1 MLIFLKQ
8 NQIMLHLINKP
19 FQSVSMKAFKLI
31 FFAIL
36 FISVNTFSQTPTD
49 YLSKEFHK
57 ERREVLRA
65 KMPKNSVT
73 VVFANSIR
81 NRANDVDYV
90 FHQDPNFYYLT
101 GYREPN
107 AVLVI
112 YADDQTNEAGE
123 TFNEV
128 LYVQERNPQAE
139 QWNGKRLGTEGAKNE
154 LGFAQAFNG
163 MDFIN
168 SKIDFKQFDKVFIE
182 KFNDDHRNSTRDK
195 AEVFDLVKSFKLASG
210 YNPSSFLSPTKKY
223 IYNLIKKTPIENRAE
238 LSERI
243 KASMQY
249 YPELQEDDFIKN
261 YINAE
266 VALTTKDIEQKVTLG
281 LKSTTNLDVDFLSSN
296 LATMRE
302 TKSPEEMKLL
312 TKAVRISAI
321 GQIEMMK
328 AMKPHMSETEVQG
341 IHEFVYKKYGAEYEG
356 YPSIVGAG
364 NNGCILHYIENNK
377 TKVGHELVLMD
388 LGAEYRGYT
397 ADVTR
402 TIPANGKFTKEQ
414 KEIYD
419 LVYKAQEAGIAEY
432 VIGGSMRKPNQTA
445 IKIVNEGLFALGII
459 KSADER
465 HNYFPHG
472 TSHHIGLDVHD
483 PGNYG
488 NFEEN
493 MVVTMEPGI
502 YIPEGSN
509 CDKKWWGIAVRIED
523 DILVTKNGPVNL
535 SGEAPRKSD
544 EIEKM
549 MAKKSVLD
557 DFILPNLDK

>member
-1 MLIFLKQ
+1 
-8 NQIMLHLINKP
+8 MLHLINKP

-210 YNPSSFLSPTKKY
+210 YNPNSFLSPTKKY

-261 YINAE
+261 YINAD

-377 TKVGHELVLMD
+377 TKVGNELVLMD

-419 LVYKAQEAGIAEY
+419 LVYTAQEAGIAEY